1 MHIQISES
9 RSISPAETMAEGIL
23 FHVAGEILMKLS
35 SEASQQLGMLW
46 GLKND
51 LTKLTNS
58 VSTIKALLLDAE
70 ERQTK
75 SHSVKD
81 WLEKLKEALYDADDV
96 LDEFSYESRR
106 REVMTREKRVKQVRI
121 FFSKSNQIAFDY
133 RMARKIKHVRE
144 RLDSIAADNNQFHF
158 SEKLEQ
164 KAQHVSLDQIRER
177 DDTYSFI
184 NEEEVI
190 GRDDDKKVVK
200 NFLVDMNVKDNIS
213 FITIVGI
220 GGMGKTTLAKSLYN
234 DRQISECFEL
244 KMWIC
249 VSYQFDVKT
258 IVEKIIESATNS
270 NPKVGGMESL
280 QIQLKKVIQGKK
292 YLLVMDDIWNE
303 SEEKWFHLKNLLIGG
318 ARGSKIMITKRD
330 SKRVSEIANLTTL
343 FTLKGLSESN
353 SWSLF
358 RKVSF
363 KEGKEPT
370 NLNLI
375 QLGKEILVKCR
386 GVPLVIRH
394 IGRMLYS
401 KTSEEEWVSFQNNEL
416 LELVHQENN
425 MTSILK
431 LSYNHFPPNLK
442 QCFAYSS
449 LFSKDKA
456 INKEELIR
464 LWVAEGF
471 VPSSKRNKSMEDI
484 GNEYFM
490 ELCWR
495 FFYEYSGGESM
506 FYNHVHMHDVMHDLA
521 TMVAGKEYV
530 RTSLD
535 YDYIIGDKTR
545 HVLVDH
551 EIRSWSDLLFKLR
564 KAEGLRTFLLSRYNF
579 EFEEKENEK
588 TYMDEAILDE
598 FFSNFQ
604 SLRVLDLKSLNIRT
618 LPDSIKKLRHIRYL
632 NLSGNVDME
641 LLPNSISELLNLQTL
656 NLKDCYALKELPS
669 DTRKLENL
677 RHLDIDDSIHLTH
690 MPKGM
695 GKLSCLQKLSLFVL
709 GNNGHGSKL
718 RELNGL
724 KDLRGQLRIK
734 GLEQLRSCTESASDA
749 GLAILK
755 DKKGLRDLKLEWNLS
770 YTLGAGECATDEKVL
785 EELEPH
791 PSVESLRIT
800 GYCGLELPNCV
811 STPLMKLTHVA
822 IVKCVYLR
830 SLPEWISGLVSLRE
844 LEINRCPEL
853 NSLPEGM
860 QQLKSL
866 YRLRITGCFELE
878 QRCKKGGEDWPKIA
892 HVPHISR
899 Y

>member
-1 MHIQISES
+1 
-9 RSISPAETMAEGIL
+9 MAEGIL

-96 LDEFSYESRR
+96 LNEFSYESRR
-106 REVMTREKRVKQVRI
+106 REGMTREKMVKQVRI

-177 DDTYSFI
+177 DDTSSFI

-234 DRQISECFEL
+234 DRQVSECFEL

-330 SKRVSEIANLTTL
+330 SKRVLEIANLTTL

-358 RKVSF
+358 RKVAF

-431 LSYNHFPPNLK
+431 LSYNHLPPNLK
-442 QCFAYSS
+442 
-449 LFSKDKA
+449 
-456 INKEELIR
+456 
-464 LWVAEGF
+464 
-471 VPSSKRNKSMEDI
+471 
-484 GNEYFM
+484 
-490 ELCWR
+490 
-495 FFYEYSGGESM
+495 
-506 FYNHVHMHDVMHDLA
+506 
-521 TMVAGKEYV
+521 
-530 RTSLD
+530 
-535 YDYIIGDKTR
+535 
-545 HVLVDH
+545 
-551 EIRSWSDLLFKLR
+551 
-564 KAEGLRTFLLSRYNF
+564 
-579 EFEEKENEK
+579 
-588 TYMDEAILDE
+588 
-598 FFSNFQ
+598 
-604 SLRVLDLKSLNIRT
+604 
-618 LPDSIKKLRHIRYL
+618 
-632 NLSGNVDME
+632 

-669 DTRKLENL
+669 DTSKLENL
-677 RHLDIDDSIHLTH
+677 RHLDIDNSIHLTH

-800 GYCGLELPNCV
+800 GYCGLELPNWV